1 MEEFLQNGEDLKM
14 TLRKHWIVYV
24 GDALLHG
31 FGGVLC
37 IVVVHYAL
45 VARGFFSFAQFTLS
59 NVAMILVAVILL
71 FWTSF
76 FFAWT
81 KNYFD
86 VWFITDQHIVAVNQ
100 KELFEREE
108 SFMEL
113 VRIQDVFFEKEGML
127 SVWLHYGA
135 LRIQSA
141 GTEQQFVMRYVQE
154 VEVVAHTIMDLRDK
168 VKHQE
173 V

>member
-1 MEEFLQNGEDLKM
+1 M

-113 VRIQDVFFEKEGML
+113 VRIQDVFFEKDGPL
-127 SVWLHYGA
+127 ATILGYGK
-135 LRIQSA
+135 LRVQSA
-141 GTEQQFVMRYVQE
+141 GTEQEFVIENVYNVEE
-154 VEVVAHTIMDLRDK
+154 VTHTLISLRDEA
-168 VKHQE
+168 QGRAGATRSL
-173 V
+173 